1 MHVKEGLDF
10 DKHSGDLIGFTD
22 LGDVNNHI
30 MKLQRASNPSQT
42 IEPLAKSLLVL
53 MVRGLFS
60 GFTFPY
66 AQFSCSS
73 LTGDQLYHI
82 FWSAVERLERY
93 ICLVDCMCFK
103 SCIL

>member
-1 MHVKEGLDF
+1 MHVKEGLVF

-22 LGDVNNHI
+22 LGDINNHVA
-30 MKLQRASNPSQT
+30 KLQRAASTSQK

-73 LTGDQLYHI
+73 LTGDQLYHV
-82 FWSAVERLERY
+82 FWNAVKRLEG
-93 ICLVDCMCFK
+93 
-103 SCIL
+103 